1 LTSRVTF
8 LEDGDRVVVTA
19 QEAQIVDCAG
29 STVER
34 PVRTSTIS
42 AAQIGKGDHKH
53 FMHKEIHE
61 QPAVLGE
68 LINGLV
74 FEPAVLEALAATPR
88 LTMAACGTAAYAC
101 RVGAYWLESLARLP
115 CAVDIA
121 SEFRYRT
128 PPLPEKGAALFVS
141 QSGETLDTLEALRY
155 ARSQGQTIISI
166 LNTIESTMERESDY
180 VLRTHA
186 GPEIGVASTKATA
199 AQLTVL
205 AGLALALAG
214 DRPDEAAALRH
225 LPALMVEVLERET
238 EIAGLARVLA
248 GFTHMLYIG
257 RGPLYPL
264 ACEGSLK
271 MKEIS
276 YIHAEAYAG
285 GEFKHGP
292 IALIDED
299 FPTVA
304 LAPSTDPLFDKMR
317 SNMEELAARGG
328 KILLL
333 SDADGVAAMGKT
345 ATWSFAVPEVHPF
358 TAPILYLLPLQL
370 LAYHAALAK
379 GTDADQPRNLAK
391 SVTVE

>member
-1 LTSRVTF
+1 
-8 LEDGDRVVVTA
+8 
-19 QEAQIVDCAG
+19 
-29 STVER
+29 
-34 PVRTSTIS
+34 
-42 AAQIGKGDHKH
+42 
-53 FMHKEIHE
+53 
-61 QPAVLGE
+61 
-68 LINGLV
+68 
-74 FEPAVLEALAATPR
+74 
-88 LTMAACGTAAYAC
+88 
-101 RVGAYWLESLARLP
+101 
-115 CAVDIA
+115 
-121 SEFRYRT
+121 
-128 PPLPEKGAALFVS
+128 
-141 QSGETLDTLEALRY
+141 
-155 ARSQGQTIISI
+155 
-166 LNTIESTMERESDY
+166 MERESDY